1 MKNKNQKK
9 GFDYY
14 LEEEILEDYKKKPL
28 EKKLQ
33 WLYAG
38 NKLRM
43 NCSEEVKQR
52 HEKYRRGEIWKKR

>member
-1 MKNKNQKK
+1 MKDKNRKK

-14 LEEEILEDYKKKPL
+14 LEEEILEGYKKKSV

-38 NKLRM
+38 NKLRI
-43 NCSEEVKQR
+43 NCPDEVKERQ
-52 HEKYRRGEIWKKR
+52 EKYRRGEI